1 MSRRLFL
8 GCPVPAQAAQA
19 LHRWSVAQWG
29 DLPGVRVLAPVD
41 LHATIL
47 FFGEVPEERLPWIL
61 ELCRTLEWTPIEVR
75 TGDLAVMGRT
85 AIAIRLRSDSPVLGD
100 LSELLGG
107 GCAWTGGLAEASRHN
122 LWCLTSACPESDI
135 QRARRRRRTGAA
147 FELHVTLARA
157 KTPPPMPAHAPG
169 VAFTLDHA
177 ALYESHLGPGG
188 SRYAILARTRVG
200 PVSDLDMPTAIHRQ
214 VQAAREGKHPGLI
227 GRMPTGWLVFGA
239 KQVVPGY
246 CLLLPDPVPPH
257 LNAMPPLEQRA
268 FLADMARAGDALLVE
283 TGAVR
288 INYEMLGNLEPA
300 LHAHLFPRYADEPD
314 DLRTKP
320 IWFYDWD
327 AASEGDPV
335 YLETLRRNLRERL
348 MLS

>member
-1 MSRRLFL
+1 MRRLFL
-8 GCPVPAQAAQA
+8 GCPVPAHAAEV
-19 LHRWSVAQWG
+19 LHRWALDQWG
-29 DLPGVRVLAPVD
+29 DLPGVRVLAPED

-47 FFGEVPEERLPWIL
+47 FFGDVPEERVGKL
-61 ELCRTLEWTPIEVR
+61 EGLTRAAEWPTVVVQ
-75 TGDLAVMGRT
+75 TGALRVMGRT
-85 AIAIRLRSDSPVLGD
+85 ALATELNAEGYGQGRLFAVIWGQPRSWYPPGWSFV
-100 LSELLGG
+100 S
-107 GCAWTGGLAEASRHN
+107 GLANELGPAERERVSR
-122 LWCLTSACPESDI
+122 
-135 QRARRRRRTGAA
+135 RYRRRKA

-157 KTPPPMPAHAPG
+157 KTPPPMPTQGPD

-177 ALYESHLGPGG
+177 ALYESYLGPGG
-188 SRYAILARTRVG
+188 SRYTILARTRVG
-200 PVSDLDMPTAIHRQ
+200 PVSNLDMPTAIHRQ

-246 CLLLPDPVPPH
+246 CLLLPDPVPTH
-257 LNAMPPLEQRA
+257 LNAMPPLEQQA

-300 LHAHLFPRYADEPD
+300 LHAHLFPRYAHEPD
-314 DLRTKP
+314 ELRTKP

-327 AASEGDPV
+327 AATEGDPV
-335 YLETLRRNLRERL
+335 YLENLRRHLRERL

>member
-1 MSRRLFL
+1 MTRRLFL
-8 GCPVPAQAAQA
+8 ACPVPAHAAEA
-19 LHRWSVAQWG
+19 LVQWAHRQWG
-29 DLPGVRVLAPVD
+29 DQPGVRVFAPED

-47 FFGEVPEERLPWIL
+47 FFGEVLVERVGRLR
-61 ELCRTLEWTPIEVR
+61 ELARTLEWPLLDVR
-75 TGDLAVMGRT
+75 TGDPVALGRT
-85 AIAIRLRSDSPVLGD
+85 ALAIRLRCDSPVLYD
-100 LSELLGG
+100 LTELFGG
-107 GCAWTGGLAEASRHN
+107 GDPLRDTLPVWSRQN
-122 LWCLTSACPESDI
+122 LWSLACRAAETDRE
-135 QRARRRRRTGAA
+135 RARRRRRQGEP
-147 FELHVTLARA
+147 FEFHVTLARA
-157 KTPPPMPAHAPG
+157 KVPPPVPAHGPDI
-169 VAFTLDHA
+169 AFTLDHA
-177 ALYESHLGPGG
+177 ALYESHLGGSG
-188 SRYAILARTRVG
+188 SRYTVLARSQLG

-214 VQAAREGKHPGLI
+214 VQAAREGTHPGLI
-227 GRMPTGWLVFGA
+227 GRMRTGWLVFGA

-257 LNAMPPLEQRA
+257 LNAMAPFEQQA
-268 FLADMARAGDALLVE
+268 FLADMARAGDALLAE

-314 DLRTKP
+314 ELRTKP

-348 MLS
+348 VLS